1 MSTLPEFTKLTK
13 QLEIQFVD
21 FRFTDPKGKWHH
33 LTYQIDSVNK
43 ELLTV
48 GIPFDGSSIS
58 GWQDIN
64 QSDMLLKP
72 DLSSMCVDP
81 FTPYPTL
88 IIACDIYDP
97 ITLKGYDLDPRH
109 TGFLAEQYLI
119 DTKLG
124 DQAFFGPELE
134 FFLFDDVRFQN
145 GDYGSSYNIDSDE
158 HPTNS
163 NKSIDTGNLGHRPK
177 QKGGYFPV
185 PPIDSAFDIREEIMS
200 TMKELGLSP
209 ILHHHEVAPAQ
220 HEMGIK
226 YNTLVNIAD
235 NAQKY
240 KYIVHNVAHSYGKSA
255 TFMPKPVYND
265 NGSGMHTHQSIW
277 KKGKNIFAGNQYAGL
292 SETALYY
299 IGGIIKHAKALN
311 ALTNASTNSYKR
323 LVPGFE
329 APTILAYSERNRSA
343 AIRIPC
349 TNNSAAKRIEVR
361 FPDSTANPYLA
372 FSAMLVAGID
382 GILNKIHPG
391 DSDERNLYELSN
403 SELKKQSQVSRSL
416 QVSLENLDKDR
427 KFLIKSGVFTDTQI
441 DAYIKLKQQEVDDLN
456 KRPHPIEFENY
467 YSC

>member
-1 MSTLPEFTKLTK
+1 MTTLQEFSKLVK
-13 QLEIQFVD
+13 QAEIQFVD
-21 FRFTDPKGKWHH
+21 FRFTDPKGKWQH
-33 LTYQIDSVNK
+33 LTYQIDSVDK
-43 ELLTV
+43 DILTK
-48 GIPFDGSSIS
+48 GIPFDGSSIA
-58 GWQDIN
+58 GWQEIN
-64 QSDMLLKP
+64 KSDMLLMP
-72 DLSSMCVDP
+72 DLSSMCIDP

-88 IIACDIYDP
+88 IISCDVHDP
-97 ITLKGYDLDPRH
+97 ITLKGYHLDPRH
-109 TGFLAEQYLI
+109 TGVLAEQYLI
-119 DTKLG
+119 DTKIG

-134 FFLFDDVRFQN
+134 FFLFDDVKFHN
-145 GDYGSSYNIDSDE
+145 SEYNSSYSVDSDE
-158 HPTNS
+158 HPSNS
-163 NKSIDTGNLGHRPK
+163 NKSIESGNLGHRPK

-185 PPIDSAFDIREEIMS
+185 PPVDSAFDIREEMVS
-200 TMKELGLSP
+200 TMKEFGLSP

-220 HEMGIK
+220 HEMGFK
-226 YNTLVNIAD
+226 YNTLVNVAD
-235 NAQKY
+235 NVQKY
-240 KYIVHNVAHSYGKSA
+240 KYIVHNVAHSYGKTA

-265 NGSGMHTHQSIW
+265 NGNGMHVHQSIW
-277 KKGKNIFAGNQYAGL
+277 KKGKNIFSGNQYAGL

-343 AIRIPC
+343 SIRIPC
-349 TNNSAAKRIEVR
+349 VNSISAKRIEVR

-391 DSDERNLYELSN
+391 DSDERNLYELST

-416 QVSLENLDKDR
+416 NVSLDNLDKDR
-427 KFLIKSGVFTDTQI
+427 KFLVKSGVFTDSQI
-441 DAYIKLKQQEVDDLN
+441 DAYISLKQKEVDDVN
-456 KRPHPIEFENY
+456 RRPHPIEFENY